1 MPLVFSSLYA
11 SERKKYWR
19 TVTPLY
25 YFVGDNTE
33 VSMFFGIVLVIL
45 GALLLLNEMGV
56 IHWSFW
62 GYIWPVIIIAV
73 GLKLIFGDKR
83 LK

>member
-1 MPLVFSSLYA
+1 
-11 SERKKYWR
+11 
-19 TVTPLY
+19 
-25 YFVGDNTE
+25 
-33 VSMFFGIVLVIL
+33 MFFGIVLIIL

-73 GLKLIFGDKR
+73 GLKMVLGNKKTR
-83 LK
+83 